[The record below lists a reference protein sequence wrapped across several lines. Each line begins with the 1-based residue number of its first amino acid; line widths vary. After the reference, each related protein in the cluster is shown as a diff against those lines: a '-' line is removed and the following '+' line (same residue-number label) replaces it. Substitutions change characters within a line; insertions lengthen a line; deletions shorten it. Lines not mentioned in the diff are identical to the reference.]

1 MPKVTPD
8 AATVAGLVEAL
19 GGTVIPDA
27 PRLTFDCELSEV
39 RRIIPELNRLGVA
52 CDKVGERVEQHRNT
66 AFAALSASNAP
77 RHRSKNSITF
87 RKFSE
92 CSANDRHDHS
102 GSAERA
108 G

>member
-52 CDKVGERVEQHRNT
+52 CDKVGERVEQHATKYGVCSVVR
-66 AFAALSASNAP
+66 
-77 RHRSKNSITF
+77 I
-87 RKFSE
+87 E
-92 CSANDRHDHS
+92 CSKAPEQKLDHLPEILRVF
-102 GSAERA
+102 GE
-108 G
+108 